1 MQGQIKFYLLGP
13 ANCNNPNAINE
24 EFLYSQSHALYL
36 GSNDDVRAF
45 IKKASCIVLP
55 SYYKEGIPRIL
66 LEAMAMGKPI
76 ITTNTNGCKELIKIK
91 NNAEANVIEG
101 ENGFLIKAR
110 DVNALK
116 TAMELFIESK
126 NKEKMGI
133 ESIKESKKYNIK
145 NIIEIYKNTLKEL
158 QIKNGGKILFIS
170 NSSFS
175 MLNFRINILLSLQNK
190 GYEIHILSP
199 YDKATKRLENYGFHC
214 NSMDFDTKSISI
226 IANIKLLLKMQKMIK
241 NIAPNCIFTYTI
253 KPVIYGSFIANYYSI
268 PNVAIITGLGY
279 VFINESSEKTMLK
292 RLFERIKKRV
302 LRVIITLLYRKTI
315 KKSNEVWLLNNDD
328 KNELMNLNILDSNAR
343 VIPSEGVDL
352 DYFNPNFT
360 FDKSFKLENKEQE
373 NFLFNKNNEIRFLLI
388 ARMIKDK
395 GIYEFIQAAKFLLRK
410 NIT

>member
-1 MQGQIKFYLLGP
+1 MKGQKTRVGFYLLGS

-55 SYYKEGIPRIL
+55 SYYKEGMPRIL

-91 NNAEANVIEG
+91 KNINANVIEG
-101 ENGFLIKAR
+101 ENGFLIKSR
-110 DVNALK
+110 DINALK

-126 NKEKMGI
+126 NKENMGI
-133 ESIKESKKYNIK
+133 ESIKESKKYNIN
-145 NIIEIYKNTLKEL
+145 NIIEIYQSTLREL
-158 QIKNGGKILFIS
+158 KIGKKILFIS
-170 NSSFS
+170 NSSSS

-199 YDKATKRLENYGFHC
+199 YDKATKILENYGFHC
-214 NSMDFDTKSISI
+214 NSIDFDTKSINP
-226 IANIKLLLKMQKMIK
+226 IANVKLLLKMQKMIK

-253 KPVIYGSFIANYYSI
+253 KPLIYGSFIANYYSI
-268 PNVAIITGLGY
+268 PNIAIITGLGY
-279 VFINESSEKTMLK
+279 VFINENDEERMLK
-292 RLFERIKKRV
+292 RLFEKMKKKI

-315 KKSNEVWLLNNDD
+315 RKSNEVWLLNNDD
-328 KNELMNLNILDSNAR
+328 KNELMNLDILNSNVR
-343 VIPSEGVDL
+343 VLPSEGVDL
-352 DYFNPNFT
+352 DYFNANFT

-373 NFLFNKNNEIRFLLI
+373 NYLFNDENEIRFLLI

-395 GIYEFIQAAKFLLRK
+395 GIYEFIKAAKLIEK
-410 NIT
+410 KY